1 MTQWIKV
8 TRGTK
13 IDQNRTP
20 VAKIDPNISEFI
32 WCAMISF
39 IGTRNTASKL
49 FISWVCFISWL
60 QLNISTCVIKMAV
73 VHLLWQML
81 KYTYTE
87 LISSKHLIMV
97 D

>member
-32 WCAMISF
+32 
-39 IGTRNTASKL
+39 
-49 FISWVCFISWL
+49 
-60 QLNISTCVIKMAV
+60 
-73 VHLLWQML
+73 
-81 KYTYTE
+81 
-87 LISSKHLIMV
+87 
-97 D
+97 